1 MSPQTKTLLIGAGAL
16 SATRFY
22 FKQPWMMSFVAAG
35 AVMTAFLVLTDF
47 GNTPAPSTTS

>member
-1 MSPQTKTLLIGAGAL
+1 MTTQTKTLLAGGAAL
-16 SATRFY
+16 AATRFY

-47 GNTPAPSTTS
+47 GNTPAPATNT